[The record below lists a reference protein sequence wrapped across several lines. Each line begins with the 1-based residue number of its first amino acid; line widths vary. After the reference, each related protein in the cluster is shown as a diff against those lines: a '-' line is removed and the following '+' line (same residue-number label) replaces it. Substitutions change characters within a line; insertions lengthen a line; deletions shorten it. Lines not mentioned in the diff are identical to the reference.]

1 MVTLSKIYTKTG
13 DGGMT
18 HIGDSTLVAKNDLRI
33 ESVGEVDELNSVIG
47 LAIDAISPGSD
58 LKKSMS
64 NIQNDLFDV
73 GADLCRPIENNEE
86 PNKYLRIGERNIEK
100 LEDLIDSFNKHLK
113 TLNSFVLPGGSTEA
127 SYLHFARS
135 VCRRAERSVWALAE
149 REAINDKIAIYLN
162 RLSDLL
168 FVLARYANNK
178 GEIDVLWR
186 PGLSTTEEGK

>member
-47 LAIDAISPGSD
+47 LAIDAITPGSD

-86 PNKYLRIGERNIEK
+86 LNKYLRIGERNIEK

>member
-47 LAIDAISPGSD
+47 LAIDAISSGSD